1 MNRGAFAYALTAG
14 MVAAVNPCGFAMLP
28 AYLSYFLGLEGQ
40 AADRSTAARLGRA
53 LVVSATVTLGFVVV
67 FLGVGLVVNAGLQQA
82 VDYTKYLSIV
92 VGLAL
97 VVLGVALLL
106 GYRLPFTTR
115 RLDKGGRSRTAG
127 SMFVFGLSYAVASIG
142 CALPIFMIVLFG
154 GLFLG
159 NDVASG
165 LLGVMAYGLGMG
177 LVLTALTVT
186 LALAEGGLLHVLR
199 RAMQW
204 VDRLAGVFLILAG
217 AYLVY
222 YWTFNLR
229 FESTGSLDGGGLAA
243 WMEDQSATASTWI
256 TDRPWTLGIVF
267 GLLACGAVVVVVAR
281 RDRGRAAVTP
291 RSAPDEASTG
301 EASTRIQGDA
311 TTRIHGEVPTS
322 APIDV
327 PS

>member
-40 AADRSTAARLGRA
+40 AADRSTPARLGRA
-53 LVVSATVTLGFVVV
+53 LMVSTTVTAGFVVV
-67 FLGVGLVVNAGLQQA
+67 FLGVGLVVNAGLQQV

-97 VVLGVALLL
+97 VVLGVALLF
-106 GYRLPFTTR
+106 GYRLPFTTP
-115 RLDKGGRSRTAG
+115 RLDRGGRGRTAG

-165 LLGVMAYGLGMG
+165 LLGVVVYGLGMG

-186 LALAEGGLLHVLR
+186 LALAEGGLLHLLR

-229 FESTGSLDGGGLAA
+229 FESTGSLEGGGLAA

-256 TDRPWTLGIVF
+256 SDRPWTLGIVF
-267 GLLACGAVVVVVAR
+267 ALLAVGAVAVVVAR
-281 RDRGRAAVTP
+281 RSRGPAPVTP
-291 RSAPDEASTG
+291 RDALDEASTDVRDD
-301 EASTRIQGDA
+301 ASTRAQGDA
-311 TTRIHGEVPTS
+311 PTS

>member
-1 MNRGAFAYALTAG
+1 MTRGAFAYALTAG

-28 AYLSYFLGLEGQ
+28 AYLSYFLGMEGQ
-40 AADRSTAARLGRA
+40 AADRSTPARLGRA
-53 LVVSATVTLGFVVV
+53 LVVGATVTVGFVVV
-67 FLGVGLVVNAGLQQA
+67 FLGVGLVVNAGLQQV

-97 VVLGVALLL
+97 VVLGVARLF
-106 GYRLPFTTR
+106 GYRLPYTTP
-115 RLDKGGRSRTAG
+115 RLDKGGRSRTVG
-127 SMFVFGLSYAVASIG
+127 SMFVFGVSYAVASIG

-165 LLGVMAYGLGMG
+165 LLGVVVYGLGMG

-199 RAMQW
+199 RTMQW

-229 FESTGSLDGGGLAA
+229 FESTGSLDGGGLAT
-243 WMEDQSATASTWI
+243 WMEDQSAAASTWI
-256 TDRPWTLGIVF
+256 VDRPWTVGIGF
-267 GLLACGAVVVVVAR
+267 ALLAGGAAVVVVAR
-281 RDRGRAAVTP
+281 RYRRPATVAAGGGPDGAATGVREDGTTP
-291 RSAPDEASTG
+291 A
-301 EASTRIQGDA
+301 QGDA
-311 TTRIHGEVPTS
+311 STS
-322 APIDV
+322 APVDV

>member
-1 MNRGAFAYALTAG
+1 M
-14 MVAAVNPCGFAMLP
+14 
-28 AYLSYFLGLEGQ
+28 
-40 AADRSTAARLGRA
+40 
-53 LVVSATVTLGFVVV
+53 
-67 FLGVGLVVNAGLQQA
+67 
-82 VDYTKYLSIV
+82 
-92 VGLAL
+92 
-97 VVLGVALLL
+97 
-106 GYRLPFTTR
+106 
-115 RLDKGGRSRTAG
+115 
-127 SMFVFGLSYAVASIG
+127 ASIG

-165 LLGVMAYGLGMG
+165 LLGVVVYGLGMG

-186 LALAEGGLLHVLR
+186 LALAEGGLLRVLR

-243 WMEDQSATASTWI
+243 WMEEQSATASTWI
-256 TDRPWTLGIVF
+256 SDRPWTLGIVF
-267 GLLACGAVVVVVAR
+267 ALLAGGAVAVVVAR
-281 RDRGRAAVTP
+281 RDRGPAPVAPSDAA
-291 RSAPDEASTG
+291 DEASTGAHG
-301 EASTRIQGDA
+301 EASTRIQGEA
-311 TTRIHGEVPTS
+311 PTS